1 MIERFG
7 KAMGLRIPLGKN
19 RQVELWYCPKG
30 TKVPPH
36 IHEHIDSFIVY
47 LFGRM
52 RVTVEHT
59 TREVCGPVRR
69 RESTGRLV
77 WATRYIPKGSS
88 PLRRSCGEKS
98 HLPQFRAMPFGAQR
112 ERLQGFCSRQLSAPA
127 SPHLGHLP
135 QS

>member
-30 TKVPPH
+30 TRVPPH

-77 WATRYIPKGSS
+77 WATRYIPKGV
-88 PLRRSCGEKS
+88 RHCAEVVGK
-98 HLPQFRAMPFGAQR
+98 RAIFLNF
-112 ERLQGFCSRQLSAPA
+112 ERC
-127 SPHLGHLP
+127 HLGRNV
-135 QS
+135 SAAKDFVAVE